1 MSASIPDDE
10 RMTVTVKVF
19 GGLRELAASSAITVS
34 LPLGTTVTDLL
45 VALHRRVPALHE
57 KLETGLADGYINI
70 LLNGRNGRNVRFLD
84 GLETRLPAGATIA
97 FLPPIGGG

>member
-1 MSASIPDDE
+1 MSTGTSHDK
-10 RMTVTVKVF
+10 RMTITVKVF
-19 GGLRELAASSAITVS
+19 GGLRELAASSAITIS
-34 LPLGTTVTDLL
+34 LPLGTTVAALL

-70 LLNGRNGRNVRFLD
+70 LLNGRNVRFLD
-84 GLETRLPAGATIA
+84 GLKTRLPAGATIA

>member
-10 RMTVTVKVF
+10 RMTVTVKAF
-19 GGLRELAASSAITVS
+19 GGLRELAPSSAITVS
-34 LPLGTTVTDLL
+34 LPLGTTVADLL
-45 VALHRRVPALHE
+45 VVLHRRIPALHE

-70 LLNGRNGRNVRFLD
+70 LLNGRNVRFLD
-84 GLETRLPAGATIA
+84 GLRTRLPAAAGATIA

>member
-34 LPLGTTVTDLL
+34 LPLGTTVADLL
-45 VALHRRVPALHE
+45 VALHRRVPALHK

-70 LLNGRNGRNVRFLD
+70 LLNGHNVRFLD
-84 GLETRLPAGATIA
+84 GLKTRLPAGATIA